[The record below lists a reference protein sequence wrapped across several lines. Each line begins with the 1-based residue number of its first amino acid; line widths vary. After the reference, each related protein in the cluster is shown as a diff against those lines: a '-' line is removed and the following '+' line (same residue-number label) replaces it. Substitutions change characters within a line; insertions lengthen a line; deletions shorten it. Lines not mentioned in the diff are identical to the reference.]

1 MAALC
6 DGFTL
11 CGLASGPSSAEARIL
26 CIEQGREADHVIVT
40 DARKSITVYKVSD
53 QKPLGS
59 WTVKQGQTITSPAV
73 YNTQTGEYVVV
84 TDNKVIRVWKDE
96 DCFDKAFK
104 ATVSA
109 DVARVH
115 ALPDSEPVVLFARG
129 GVRILDTLLAAPQQS
144 IEELLPE
151 GEVIRW
157 SESFVKGKQKVV
169 VFTTEQKGEHFV
181 YLHRFNP
188 NCLLKYKLEMED
200 AGSCLLSVSATVRNK
215 NISFLYLCSRGC
227 LYQSEVPVSGGPAE
241 GVQPLPRTLLLKL
254 PVGDGHLSVAAA
266 LSLDEANVAVV
277 GVPHPSEGTR
287 KEFLCIW
294 NTHFQTLQASR
305 ELLGQPY
312 GQLWCFS
319 GKLYVPHGRVLTAV
333 PYDCQQSSL
342 AAALGRLKQGHG
354 EGSCPPPPVRS
365 WNSLLHEAA
374 AQPQRST
381 RGIDTRRSKL
391 RKSQAASIT
400 VDQVLEDIKTAL
412 GEDVE
417 REVESF
423 LMGAAGPDL
432 QLAVGQVASQL
443 VTRCLSDPSFYTRN
457 SLARLVHTRCLC
469 HSVCPGLLPLV
480 LEKKDYSLVQLC
492 LQHFPDIPE
501 EVTCACLKAFI
512 DVSDGDLEAVDIE
525 PDSMSLME
533 DISVGW
539 RKDGN
544 LENGFSPVLLE
555 DDGYEARIPPSKSR
569 GRAGLLDLDVS
580 CPVGLKKAVL
590 LNEILQ
596 TAHTESFLLP
606 HLKDLSVQ
614 QVLLFLRYLWF
625 LYLKFSQD
633 FNVRTSGLRSPTTVQ
648 IIDWVCLVLDAH
660 FTVLVMVPEA
670 KDMLSH
676 LNKFVRSQVRLI
688 SELGKIQGSLQN
700 IHKLK
705 QSEDVG
711 LYSIEIIELF

>member
-26 CIEQGREADHVIVT
+26 GIEQGREADHVIVT

-129 GVRILDTLLAAPQQS
+129 AVRILDTLLAVPQQS

-151 GEVIRW
+151 GEIIRW
-157 SESFVKGKQKVV
+157 SESLVKGKQKVV
-169 VFTTEQKGEHFV
+169 IFTTEQKGEHFV

-188 NCLLKYKLEMED
+188 NSLLKYKLEMED
-200 AGSCLLSVSATVRNK
+200 AGGRLLSVSAAVQNK
-215 NISFLYLCSRGC
+215 NIRFLYLSSRGC
-227 LYQSEVPVSGGPAE
+227 LYQSEVPVSGGAAE
-241 GVQPLPRTLLLKL
+241 GVQTLPRTLLLNL
-254 PVGDGHLSVAAA
+254 PAGDGHLSVAAV
-266 LSLDEANVAVV
+266 LSLDEASVAVV
-277 GVPHPSEGTR
+277 GVPHPCEGPQ

-294 NTHFQTLQASR
+294 NTHFQTLQACR
-305 ELLGQPY
+305 ELPGQSY

-319 GKLYVPHGRVLTAV
+319 GKLYVPHGRLLTAV
-333 PYDCQQSSL
+333 PYDCQRTSL

-381 RGIDTRRSKL
+381 RRSKL
-391 RKSQAASIT
+391 RKSQAAAIT
-400 VDQVLEDIKTAL
+400 VDQVLEDIKTAP
-412 GEDVE
+412 GKDVK
-417 REVESF
+417 RQVESF
-423 LMGAAGPDL
+423 LGGAAGPDL
-432 QLAVGQVASQL
+432 QLGVGQVASQL
-443 VTRCLSDPSFYTRN
+443 VARCLCDPSFYTRD
-457 SLARLVHTRCLC
+457 SLARLVHTRCLS

-480 LEKKDYSLVQLC
+480 LEKKDYSLIQLC

-501 EVTCACLKAFI
+501 EMTCACLKAFI
-512 DVSDGDLEAVDIE
+512 DVSDGDLEAVDME
-525 PDSMSLME
+525 PESMSLME
-533 DISVGW
+533 NISAGW
-539 RKDGN
+539 RKDGT

-555 DDGYEARIPPSKSR
+555 DDVYEAQIPPSKS
-569 GRAGLLDLDVS
+569 GGGAGFLNLDVS

-596 TAHTESFLLP
+596 TAHTESSLLP

-633 FNVRTSGLRSPTTVQ
+633 VNVRRSGLRSPTTVQ

-670 KDMLSH
+670 KDVLSH
-676 LNKFVRSQVRLI
+676 LNKFVKSQVRLI
-688 SELGKIQGSLQN
+688 SELGKIQGSLLDLR
-700 IHKLK
+700 KLE